1 MRFYEIC
8 PQKEIHFR
16 LLSVIIL
23 QSINQH
29 KKEKTDSPVGLMY
42 FF

>member
-1 MRFYEIC
+1 M
-8 PQKEIHFR
+8 
-16 LLSVIIL
+16 
-23 QSINQH
+23 NQH